1 MKLVHIV
8 KSQEIDLRNSST
20 TARWLV
26 KLNWL
31 WLKIKVNNEEIKKI
45 KLKKKKRKNKLMI
58 KWLENDLRWDEVMTK
73 KWWRWKVLLFNSSQE
88 SIENWLFVLQLFT
101 VHIWSNDID
110 ELTDNSNSQLTV
122 CLFRFRTFW

>member
-45 KLKKKKRKNKLMI
+45 KLKKKNKKKKQVDDDKMTW
-58 KWLENDLRWDEVMTK
+58 KWLEMRWGDDEEVMTLK
-73 KWWRWKVLLFNSSQE
+73 SASIQFKSRINWKLTFCFAIIHSSHL
-88 SIENWLFVLQLFT
+88 I
-101 VHIWSNDID
+101 
-110 ELTDNSNSQLTV
+110 
-122 CLFRFRTFW
+122 